1 MTYLENGSTL
11 TGTVTLSNGGL
22 VLSSASGIQLLA
34 GTPGVTTNKIYNVGG
49 SLYFNGAAL
58 GGGSV
63 TLTDD
68 TTTNASYYPVMATT
82 AGGST
87 LKTSSTKI
95 SFNPSNGYL
104 SIDGGLTAAG
114 PVEGSTFTAT
124 GGGFTADLLTLT
136 NGQTPSS
143 GDLSLKANAGNL
155 YWNGTNLGGGIS
167 YATPVIRNK
176 YITTSSSNSVASVS
190 VTAGDYII
198 VMCEY
203 ANSLGTQ
210 ACSDNASG
218 GSNTYSHIGS
228 GHYYSAAFTTLYVH
242 YAKAKAT
249 ETLTITTADGGNT
262 AYRLGVVVVT
272 GLADTSPLDTY
283 AWSTTETAGSTH
295 VGPSITTTNA
305 NDYLLTWWAQD
316 YASVT
321 AHVENGTGFT
331 IQNQTTVT
339 MYADKNVTS
348 TGTYYQSIT
357 TTGSSTIEHSVI
369 MAFKAA
375 QATTTSMLNPMV
387 NAGDMIIGGSGGN
400 PLVLPKG
407 TDTNVLT
414 MVSGVPAW
422 ASAGASSSPMTT
434 LGDTTYY
441 STTPTRLAG
450 NTTTRQKQLVQ
461 TGTGTV
467 SAAPQWVNTPAVIV
481 TGMDST
487 GATDSTAAIDAV
499 IAALPTNGGVIQIP
513 DPGAGG
519 HYKFNLVITKS
530 GIRIIGPGMG
540 PMSATVGDR
549 SCRPYDT
556 TKPVIQ
562 VGNDTVLVSG
572 VSVEEFSL
580 YGNSLGQYGL
590 FFAGGAYKCTGKN
603 LHIASFLTTHFA
615 FTNAD
620 VVPCSFNT
628 VYNLNVINGSTPG
641 CIGILYEDKHTSGG
655 GWTTACN
662 IIGVNSTTSYGYSLV
677 VDSCSSGA
685 GYITGGD
692 LQATVSGHGLVYK
705 NTYANGANLS
715 FQNVGIDGINTG
727 NYAVAI
733 VAQVGV
739 DAQSNGSNNLAN
751 YGFLYGSL
759 STNDKTFI
767 VAGTVATCSIAAT
780 SPTLTVSSAANL
792 SPGRYVIVPGAG
804 TSYTDFVAKI
814 VSISGTTVTLDQT
827 TVNASGNIS
836 ALGVYTAGN
845 VTIKYGDLTGSES
858 KTNNR
863 TVASTV
869 NLFELYGKNGLNNN
883 SGLLYQADGA
893 GSVAPWTTSDFIFD
907 TGTYDLNIL
916 TMMSPLV
923 PSSITQSGTTVT
935 VTCSSNHYLSIG
947 DIFSISGALLKD
959 GINGTWKVVS
969 RPSSTV
975 FTYTSTASF
984 TGTITGTFLLRRA
997 KQFAFTASTGT
1008 FDLPH
1013 TGLALQNQSGV
1024 VNSIIVHDVSS
1035 PNQYFGTADPT
1046 SGILNIWS
1054 GTGITTGDAFVFGSS
1069 SANKLKLTGNGV
1081 VKAAP
1086 SAAPS
1091 ADASFGQL
1099 YFATADSKWHVM
1111 DTAGGDVIIGS
1122 GGSVTLTNDTTTN
1135 ATYYPVVATTAGG
1148 STLKTS
1154 STQLSFNPSTG
1165 RVTTKALSI
1174 AGTGTSATPTAPV
1187 NVYDTVA
1194 GYLQTS
1200 IQNLST
1206 NVAASSDYVATTDTG
1221 SDSAEFIDMGINN
1234 STFTGSWGGPKDGY
1248 LYVNGGASGVGDLVI
1263 GTQQASTVVDI
1274 NVGGGAASNR
1284 VVRFDSFGTQYT
1296 AIAAEPSTPAAGFA
1310 NLYFK
1315 NIGGRVMPK
1324 WVGPAGVDTPFQ
1336 AFLGMNSVCIT
1347 TTGTGTSATT
1357 VCTTYGAGF
1366 TAGGTGTITYAQT
1379 TPATGSLKSR
1389 TRLSTLSA
1397 AATAGNLSYVKST
1410 TVMCAAETGYFLVLR
1425 FGLDTMA
1432 SGNRG
1437 FFGLW
1442 GSATA
1447 LTNVDVVTVNTA
1459 RIGLAFN
1466 LNTGNWQLV
1475 RGSGSATTAID
1486 LGATFPLNT
1495 TDLMELILFCAPGSG
1510 TVSYRVTNM
1519 TTAATTSGDL
1529 TTNIPASTTY
1539 CAWHMWL
1546 CNNATAGIVKWS
1558 FKSAYLETD
1567 Y

>member
-1 MTYLENGSTL
+1 MQIVGSSTTIVSPSIAVSGNSYTGAITHSLSGTNKTFTL
-11 TGTVTLSNGGL
+11 PNTTGTFLLDTN
-22 VLSSASGIQLLA
+22 VLGYALPSLTTGYLNWTGSAWAFSA
-34 GTPGVTTNKIYNVGG
+34 
-49 SLYFNGAAL
+49 

-63 TLTDD
+63 TVTDD
-68 TTTNASYYPVMATT
+68 TTTNATYYPLVATT
-82 AGGST
+82 AGGNT
-87 LKTSSTKI
+87 LKTSSSKL
-95 SFNPSNGYL
+95 SFNPSTGSMTLAGQINL
-104 SIDGGLTAAG
+104 AASQG
-114 PVEGSTFTAT
+114 IVIASGAPGTVTN
-124 GGGFTADLLTLT
+124 TLY
-136 NGQTPSS
+136 QSS
-143 GDLSLKANAGNL
+143 GNL
-155 YWNGTNLGGGIS
+155 YWNGTNLGGGVS
-167 YATPVIRNK
+167 YATPAIRNK
-176 YITTSSSNSVASVS
+176 YISTTSSNSISIS
-190 VTAGDYII
+190 VTAGDAII
-198 VMCEY
+198 IMCEY

-210 ACSDNASG
+210 ACSDNAAG

-249 ETLTITTADGGNT
+249 ESLTVTTADGGNT
-262 AYRLGVVVVT
+262 AYRLGAVVVT
-272 GLADTSPLDTY
+272 GLADNPLDTY
-283 AWSTTETAGSTH
+283 AWSAPESAGTTH
-295 VGPSITTTNA
+295 NGPSITTTNA

-321 AHVENGTGFT
+321 SHVENGTGFT
-331 IQNQTTVT
+331 IQNQTSVT

-348 TGTYYQSIT
+348 IGTYSQNIT
-357 TTGSSTIEHSVI
+357 NTGASTIEHSVI

-375 QATTTSMLNPMV
+375 TVTTTSMVNPMV
-387 NAGDMIIGGSGGN
+387 NAGDMIIGGSAGA

-434 LGDTTYY
+434 LGDLTYY
-441 STTPTRLAG
+441 STTPARLAG
-450 NTTTRQKQLVQ
+450 NTTTRQQQLVQ

-467 SAAPQWVNTPAVIV
+467 SAAPQWVTTPAVIV
-481 TGMDST
+481 TGMDPT
-487 GATDSTAAIDAV
+487 GTTDSTAAINAV
-499 IAALPTNGGVIQIP
+499 ISALPTNGGVIQIP

-562 VGNDTVLVSG
+562 IGNDTVLVSG
-572 VSVEEFSL
+572 VSIEEFSL
-580 YGNSLGQYGL
+580 YGNNLGQYGL

-603 LHIASFLTTHFA
+603 LHIANFLTTHFA

-620 VVPCSFNT
+620 VVPCSFNN
-628 VYNLNVINGSTPG
+628 VYNLNVINGSIPG
-641 CIGILYEDKHTSGG
+641 CIGILYEDKHTSGS

-662 IIGVNSTTSYGYSLV
+662 IIGVNSTTAYGYSLV
-677 VDSCSSGA
+677 VDSCASGA
-685 GYITGGD
+685 GYVTGGD

-705 NTYANGANLS
+705 NTYSNGANLS

-727 NYAVAI
+727 NYNVAV
-733 VAQVGV
+733 VAQVGA
-739 DAQSNGSNNLAN
+739 DAQSNGSDNLAN
-751 YGFLYGSL
+751 YGFLFGSL
-759 STNDKTFI
+759 STNDKVLV
-767 VAGTVATCSIAAT
+767 VAGTIATCSISAT
-780 SPTLTVSSAANL
+780 SSTLTVSSAANL
-792 SPGRYVIVPGAG
+792 SPGRYVIIPGAG
-804 TSYTDFVAKI
+804 TSYTDFIAKI
-814 VSISGTTVTLDQT
+814 TSISGTTVTLDKT

-845 VTIKYGDLTGSES
+845 VTIRYGDLTGLES
-858 KTNNR
+858 KSNNR
-863 TVASTV
+863 TVASAV
-869 NLFELYGKNGLNNN
+869 NLFEMYGKNGLNNN
-883 SGLLYQADGA
+883 SGLLYQADSA

-907 TGTYDLNIL
+907 TGTYDFNVIS
-916 TMMSPLV
+916 MMSPMV

-935 VTCSSNHYLSIG
+935 VTCSSSHYLGVG

-959 GINGTWKVVS
+959 GINGTWKVAS
-969 RPSSTV
+969 RSSSTV
-975 FTYTSTASF
+975 FTFTSTASF

-1008 FDLPH
+1008 LDLPY
-1013 TGLALQNQSGV
+1013 TGLALRNQSGV
-1024 VNSIIVHDVSS
+1024 VNTIITHDVSS
-1035 PNQYFGTADPT
+1035 SNQYFLTSDTT
-1046 SGILNIWS
+1046 SGILNFLS
-1054 GTGITTGDAFVFGSS
+1054 GTGITTGDAFVFGNSNTTTFKIS
-1069 SANKLKLTGNGV
+1069 GNG
-1081 VKAAP
+1081 
-1086 SAAPS
+1086 
-1091 ADASFGQL
+1091 L
-1099 YFATADSKWHVM
+1099 
-1111 DTAGGDVIIGS
+1111 
-1122 GGSVTLTNDTTTN
+1122 
-1135 ATYYPVVATTAGG
+1135 
-1148 STLKTS
+1148 
-1154 STQLSFNPSTG
+1154 
-1165 RVTTKALSI
+1165 VTTRSLSLS
-1174 AGTGTSATPTAPV
+1174 GTGTPATPTSKL
-1187 NVYDTVA
+1187 NIYDTA
-1194 GYLQTS
+1194 TGYLQAA

-1206 NVAASSDYVATTDTG
+1206 DTAASSDFVATTNTG

-1263 GTQQASTVVDI
+1263 GTQQASTVVDV

-1284 VVRFDSFGTQYT
+1284 VVRFDSYGTQYT
-1296 AIAAEPSTPAAGFA
+1296 AVASDPSTPSSGFA
-1310 NLYFK
+1310 SFYFK
-1315 NIGGRVMPK
+1315 NIGGRIMPK
-1324 WVGPAGVDTPFQ
+1324 WLGPSGVDTPFQ
-1336 AFLGMNSVCIT
+1336 AFLGMNFVCVT
-1347 TTGTGTSATT
+1347 TTGTGTSSTT

-1379 TPATGSLKSR
+1379 TPTTGSLKSR
-1389 TRLSTLSA
+1389 CKLSTLSA

-1410 TVMCAAETGYFLVLR
+1410 TLMCAAETGYFLVMR

-1486 LGATFPLNT
+1486 LGSSFPLNT

-1529 TTNIPASTTY
+1529 TTNIPSSTTY